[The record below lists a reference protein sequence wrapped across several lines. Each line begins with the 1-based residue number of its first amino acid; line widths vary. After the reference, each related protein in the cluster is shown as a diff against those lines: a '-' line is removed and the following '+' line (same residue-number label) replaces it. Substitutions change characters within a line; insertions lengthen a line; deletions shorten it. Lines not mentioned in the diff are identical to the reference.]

1 MSEKLEFVAHQ
12 LCNMIADGW
21 DSRIDAEDSLLFE
34 VGYEPDT
41 MKDED
46 IVALVTP
53 LLQELALSCLKGTRD
68 LYETN
73 YKGDK
78 NVSNR

>member
-12 LCNMIADGW
+12 LYSMIAEGW
-21 DSRIDAEDSLLFE
+21 DSKRDAEDSLLFE
-34 VGYEPDT
+34 VGYEPDI

-46 IVALVTP
+46 VIALVTP
-53 LLQELALSCLKGTRD
+53 LLQEFALNCLQGTRD

-73 YKGDK
+73 YKGDLQ
-78 NVSNR
+78 